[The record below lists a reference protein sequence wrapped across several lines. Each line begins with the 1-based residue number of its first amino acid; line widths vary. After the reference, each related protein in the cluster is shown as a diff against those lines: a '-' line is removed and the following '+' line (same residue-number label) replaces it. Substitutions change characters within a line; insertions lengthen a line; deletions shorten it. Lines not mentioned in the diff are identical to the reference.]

1 MFVLLGAV
9 GSIIL
14 VDLLLSGDNALVI
27 GVAAAGLP
35 RRQRWLAILTGGAAA
50 IVLRIVFSLLS
61 TVLLNLPWLQ
71 TVGAVVLLII
81 AVRLLADRK
90 SKANEKEEQKISDT
104 QQRMQQ
110 GLVAAMLT
118 ILVADVTMSL
128 DNILAVG
135 AIANGD
141 IPLLVIGLLVSVAI
155 LLFGSALIAEVV
167 GRLTWLLDAAAFVLA
182 WTGANMILDDLR
194 QNTTVLTPLPWL
206 RVAIPATT
214 IAIVIIADIWLRV
227 RDTRTEGALKRTR
240 TGLP

>member
-1 MFVLLGAV
+1 MLVLLSAI

-81 AVRLLADRK
+81 AIRLLADRK
-90 SKANEKEEQKISDT
+90 SKVIEKDEQKTSEAR
-104 QQRMQQ
+104 QRMRQ

-118 ILVADVTMSL
+118 ILVADLTMSL
-128 DNILAVG
+128 DNILAIG
-135 AIANGD
+135 AIANGN

-155 LLFGSALIAEVV
+155 LLLGSTLIAEVV

-194 QNTTVLTPLPWL
+194 QNTIVITSLPWL
-206 RVAIPATT
+206 RVAIPA
-214 IAIVIIADIWLRV
+214 AIFAIIIIADIWLRV
-227 RDTRTEGALKRTR
+227 RDIRTKRVR
-240 TGLP
+240 SSGPIQE

>member
-1 MFVLLGAV
+1 MLVLLGAV

-35 RRQRWLAILTGGAAA
+35 RRQRWLAILVGGAAA
-50 IVLRIVFSLLS
+50 ILLRIVFSLLS
-61 TVLLNLPWLQ
+61 TILLNLPWLQ
-71 TVGAVVLLII
+71 TAGAVVLLII
-81 AVRLLADRK
+81 AIRLLADRK
-90 SKANEKEEQKISDT
+90 SNASEKVGQEASNAT
-104 QQRMQQ
+104 QHVQQ

-135 AIANGD
+135 ALANGN
-141 IPLLVIGLLVSVAI
+141 IPLLVVGLLISVAI

-167 GRLTWLLDAAAFVLA
+167 GRLTLLLDVAALVLA

-194 QNTTVLTPLPWL
+194 QNSTAITSLPWL
-206 RVAIPATT
+206 RIAIPA
-214 IAIVIIADIWLRV
+214 IALTIVIIFDIWLRM
-227 RDTRTEGALKRTR
+227 RNARTSS
-240 TGLP
+240 

>member
-1 MFVLLGAV
+1 VLVLLSAI

-81 AVRLLADRK
+81 AIRLLADRK
-90 SKANEKEEQKISDT
+90 SKVIEKDEQKTSEAR
-104 QQRMQQ
+104 QRMRQ

-118 ILVADVTMSL
+118 ILVADLTMSL
-128 DNILAVG
+128 DNILAIG
-135 AIANGD
+135 AIANGN

-155 LLFGSALIAEVV
+155 LLLGSTLIAEVV

-194 QNTTVLTPLPWL
+194 QNTIVITSLPWL
-206 RVAIPATT
+206 RVAIPA
-214 IAIVIIADIWLRV
+214 AIFAIIIIADIWLRV
-227 RDTRTEGALKRTR
+227 RDIRTKRVR
-240 TGLP
+240 SSGPIQE

>member
-1 MFVLLGAV
+1 MFVLLGAI

-35 RRQRWLAILTGGAAA
+35 RRQRWLAILIGGATA
-50 IVLRIVFSLLS
+50 IILRIVFSLLS

-71 TVGAVVLLII
+71 TLGAVVLLII
-81 AVRLLADRK
+81 AIRLLADRK
-90 SKANEKEEQKISDT
+90 NKTPDNATLELPNTSQHV
-104 QQRMQQ
+104 QQ

-135 AIANGD
+135 AIANGNL
-141 IPLLVIGLLVSVAI
+141 PLLVVGLVISVAI

-167 GRLTWLLDAAAFVLA
+167 GRLTWLLDIAALVLA
-182 WTGANMILDDLR
+182 WTGANMILDDLH
-194 QNTTVLTPLPWL
+194 QSSTVFTYIPWL
-206 RVAIPATT
+206 KIAIPTAMV
-214 IAIVIIADIWLRV
+214 ACVILADILLRV
-227 RDTRTEGALKRTR
+227 RDAHSD
-240 TGLP
+240 PA

>member
-1 MFVLLGAV
+1 MLVLLSAI

-71 TVGAVVLLII
+71 TIGAVVLLII

-90 SKANEKEEQKISDT
+90 SKATKKEKQETSDV
-104 QQRMQQ
+104 QQ
-110 GLVAAMLT
+110 GLIAAMLT

-141 IPLLVIGLLVSVAI
+141 IPLLVIGLLVSIAI
-155 LLFGSALIAEVV
+155 LLFGSAIIAEVV
-167 GRLTWLLDAAAFVLA
+167 GRLTLLLDAAALVLA
-182 WTGANMILDDLR
+182 WTGANMILDDLH
-194 QNTTVLTPLPWL
+194 QNSTVLTTLPWL

-214 IAIVIIADIWLRV
+214 FAIVILADIWLRV
-227 RDTRTEGALKRTR
+227 RDARNIA
-240 TGLP
+240 

>member
-1 MFVLLGAV
+1 VLVLLSAI

-27 GVAAAGLP
+27 GAAAAGLP

-71 TVGAVVLLII
+71 TAGAGVLLII
-81 AVRLLADRK
+81 AIRLLAERK
-90 SKANEKEEQKISDT
+90 SQAHEQEEQKTSGT
-104 QQRMQQ
+104 KQRVQQ

-118 ILVADVTMSL
+118 ILIADVTMSL

-141 IPLLVIGLLVSVAI
+141 IPLLIIGLLISVAI
-155 LLFGSALIAEVV
+155 LLFGSALIAEIV
-167 GRLTWLLDAAAFVLA
+167 GRLSWLLDVAALVLA
-182 WTGANMILDDLR
+182 WTGASMILDDLR
-194 QNTTVLTPLPWL
+194 QNSTAITALPWL
-206 RVAIPATT
+206 RIALPITT
-214 IAIVIIADIWLRV
+214 FAIVISADIWLRV
-227 RDTRTEGALKRTR
+227 RATRTQL
-240 TGLP
+240 

>member
-1 MFVLLGAV
+1 MLVLLSAI

-27 GVAAAGLP
+27 GAAAAGLP
-35 RRQRWLAILTGGAAA
+35 RQQRWLAILTGGSAA
-50 IVLRIVFSLLS
+50 IVLRIIFSLLS

-71 TVGAVVLLII
+71 TAGAVVLLII
-81 AVRLLADRK
+81 AIRLLTDRK
-90 SKANEKEEQKISDT
+90 SKATEKEEQKILDA
-104 QQRMQQ
+104 QQRVQQ

-141 IPLLVIGLLVSVAI
+141 IPLLVIGLLVSIAI

-167 GRLTWLLDAAAFVLA
+167 GRLTLLLDAAALVLA

-194 QNTTVLTPLPWL
+194 QNSTAITSLPWL
-206 RVAIPATT
+206 RVAIPATMF
-214 IAIVIIADIWLRV
+214 AIVIFADIWLRM
-227 RDTRTEGALKRTR
+227 RDSRKIA
-240 TGLP
+240 

>member
-1 MFVLLGAV
+1 MLVLLSAI

-27 GVAAAGLP
+27 GTAAAGLP
-35 RRQRWLAILTGGAAA
+35 RRQRWLAILVGGAAA

-71 TVGAVVLLII
+71 TAGAVVLLII
-81 AVRLLADRK
+81 AIRLLADRK
-90 SKANEKEEQKISDT
+90 NKNSDKQGGKVSGVT
-104 QQRMQQ
+104 Q
-110 GLVAAMLT
+110 GLAAAMLT

-141 IPLLVIGLLVSVAI
+141 IPLLVVGLLVSVAI

-167 GRLTWLLDAAAFVLA
+167 GRLTLLLDAAALVLA

-194 QNTTVLTPLPWL
+194 QSSTAITSLPWL
-206 RVAIPATT
+206 RIAIPVTAF
-214 IAIVIIADIWLRV
+214 AIVIIADIWLRV
-227 RDTRTEGALKRTR
+227 RDARNLA
-240 TGLP
+240 

>member
-1 MFVLLGAV
+1 MLVLLSAI

-27 GVAAAGLP
+27 GAAAAGLP
-35 RRQRWLAILTGGAAA
+35 RRQRWLAIVAGGAAA

-71 TVGAVVLLII
+71 TVGAVVLLVI
-81 AVRLLADRK
+81 AIRLLADRK
-90 SKANEKEEQKISDT
+90 SKSIEKEEQKVVNA
-104 QQRMQQ
+104 QHGMQQ

-118 ILVADVTMSL
+118 ILVADLTMSL

-167 GRLTWLLDAAAFVLA
+167 GHLTWLLDAAALVLA
-182 WTGANMILDDLR
+182 WTSANMTLDDLR
-194 QNTTVLTPLPWL
+194 HNSAVLTSLPWL
-206 RVAIPATT
+206 HVAIPATT
-214 IAIVIIADIWLRV
+214 FAIVIFADIWLRM
-227 RDTRTEGALKRTR
+227 RDARKIA
-240 TGLP
+240 

>member
-1 MFVLLGAV
+1 MFVLLSAI

-27 GVAAAGLP
+27 GAAAAGLP
-35 RRQRWLAILTGGAAA
+35 RRQRWLAILLGGAAA
-50 IVLRIVFSLLS
+50 ITLRIVFSLLS

-71 TVGAVVLLII
+71 TAGAVVLLII

-90 SKANEKEEQKISDT
+90 SKASAQEGQETAHTPQHV
-104 QQRMQQ
+104 QQ

-118 ILVADVTMSL
+118 ILVADITMSL

-141 IPLLVIGLLVSVAI
+141 IPLLVIGLLVSITI

-167 GRLTWLLDAAAFVLA
+167 GHLTWLLDVAALVLA

-194 QNTTVLTPLPWL
+194 QSSTIFTYLPWL
-206 RVAIPATT
+206 RIAIPIATF
-214 IAIVIIADIWLRV
+214 AIVIVADIWLRV
-227 RDTRTEGALKRTR
+227 RDARKTYSA
-240 TGLP
+240 

>member
-1 MFVLLGAV
+1 MLVLLSAI

-27 GVAAAGLP
+27 GAAAAGLP
-35 RRQRWLAILTGGAAA
+35 RRQRWLAILAGGAAA
-50 IVLRIVFSLLS
+50 ILLRIVFSLLS
-61 TVLLNLPWLQ
+61 TELLNLPWLQ
-71 TVGAVVLLII
+71 TAGAVVLLII
-81 AVRLLADRK
+81 AIRLLAERK
-90 SKANEKEEQKISDT
+90 SRAPDKAEQETSDT
-104 QQRMQQ
+104 RQRVQQ

-141 IPLLVIGLLVSVAI
+141 IPLLVLGLLVSVAI

-167 GRLTWLLDAAAFVLA
+167 GRLTWLLDAAALVLA

-194 QNTTVLTPLPWL
+194 QSSTIITYLPWL
-206 RVAIPATT
+206 RIAIPITT
-214 IAIVIIADIWLRV
+214 FAVVIIADIWLRV
-227 RDTRTEGALKRTR
+227 RDARNIS
-240 TGLP
+240 

>member
-1 MFVLLGAV
+1 MFVLLSAI

-27 GVAAAGLP
+27 GAAAAGLP
-35 RRQRWLAILTGGAAA
+35 RRQRLLAILVGGAAA
-50 IVLRIVFSLLS
+50 ILLRVVFSLLS

-71 TVGAVVLLII
+71 TIGAIVLVVI

-90 SKANEKEEQKISDT
+90 SKTPEKAEQEASNT
-104 QQRMQQ
+104 QERVRK

-141 IPLLVIGLLVSVAI
+141 IPLLVVGLLISIAI

-167 GRLTWLLDAAAFVLA
+167 GRLTWLLDVVALVLA
-182 WTGANMILDDLR
+182 WTGATMILDDLHQSSTLLSR
-194 QNTTVLTPLPWL
+194 VPWL
-206 RVAIPATT
+206 QVAIPVVTFAVV
-214 IAIVIIADIWLRV
+214 IVADIWFRM
-227 RDTRTEGALKRTR
+227 RDVQTQL
-240 TGLP
+240 

>member
-1 MFVLLGAV
+1 MLVLLSAI

-35 RRQRWLAILTGGAAA
+35 RRQRWLAILVGGIAA
-50 IVLRIVFSLLS
+50 ILLRIVFSLLS

-71 TVGAVVLLII
+71 TAGAIVLLII
-81 AVRLLADRK
+81 AIRLLAERK
-90 SKANEKEEQKISDT
+90 SKDT
-104 QQRMQQ
+104 ETEARKRLNAPERVQQ

-141 IPLLVIGLLVSVAI
+141 IPLLVIGLLISIAI
-155 LLFGSALIAEVV
+155 LFFGSALISEVV
-167 GRLTWLLDAAAFVLA
+167 GKLTLLLDAAALVLA
-182 WTGANMILDDLR
+182 WTGASMILDDLH
-194 QNTTVLTPLPWL
+194 QNSTALTSLPWL
-206 RVAIPATT
+206 RIAIPITT
-214 IAIVIIADIWLRV
+214 FAIVIAADIWLRI
-227 RDTRTEGALKRTR
+227 REARRHL
-240 TGLP
+240 

>member
-1 MFVLLGAV
+1 MLALLSAI

-27 GVAAAGLP
+27 GAAAAGLP
-35 RRQRWLAILTGGAAA
+35 RQQRWLAILAGGAAA
-50 IVLRIVFSLLS
+50 IVLRIIFSLLS

-71 TVGAVVLLII
+71 TAGALVLLII
-81 AVRLLADRK
+81 AIRLLADRK
-90 SKANEKEEQKISDT
+90 SKDTEKEEQKILDA
-104 QQRMQQ
+104 QQRVQQ
-110 GLVAAMLT
+110 GLIAAMLT
-118 ILVADVTMSL
+118 ILIADVTMSL

-167 GRLTWLLDAAAFVLA
+167 GRLTLLLDAAALVLA

-194 QNTTVLTPLPWL
+194 QNSTAITSLPWL
-206 RVAIPATT
+206 RVAIPATMF
-214 IAIVIIADIWLRV
+214 AIVIIADVWLRV
-227 RDTRTEGALKRTR
+227 RDARNVYQ
-240 TGLP
+240 

>member
-1 MFVLLGAV
+1 MLVLLSAI

-27 GVAAAGLP
+27 GAAAAGLP

-50 IVLRIVFSLLS
+50 VVLRIVFSLLS

-71 TVGAVVLLII
+71 TAGALVLLVI
-81 AVRLLADRK
+81 AIRLLADRK
-90 SKANEKEEQKISDT
+90 SKAAEKEEQQTSDA

-135 AIANGD
+135 AIANGH

-155 LLFGSALIAEVV
+155 LLFGSTLIAEVV
-167 GRLTWLLDAAAFVLA
+167 GRLTLLLDAAALVLA
-182 WTGANMILDDLR
+182 WTAANMILDDLR
-194 QNTTVLTPLPWL
+194 QNSTAITSWPWL
-206 RVAIPATT
+206 RIAIPATT
-214 IAIVIIADIWLRV
+214 FAIVIIADIWLRV
-227 RDTRTEGALKRTR
+227 RDAHRKLS
-240 TGLP
+240 

>member
-1 MFVLLGAV
+1 MVLVILGAI

-35 RRQRWLAILTGGAAA
+35 RRQRWLAIFVGGVAA
-50 IVLRIVFSLLS
+50 ILLRIVFSLLS

-71 TVGAVVLLII
+71 TAGAIILLVI
-81 AVRLLADRK
+81 AIRLLTERK
-90 SKANEKEEQKISDT
+90 SKDAEKEEQKSSDV
-104 QQRMQQ
+104 QQNVQR
-110 GLVAAMLT
+110 GLIAAMLT

-141 IPLLVIGLLVSVAI
+141 IPLLVVGLLISIAI
-155 LLFGSALIAEVV
+155 LFFGSALISEVV
-167 GRLTWLLDAAAFVLA
+167 GRLSWLLDAAALVLA

-194 QNTTVLTPLPWL
+194 QSSTVLTSLPWL
-206 RVAIPATT
+206 RIAIPTAML
-214 IAIVIIADIWLRV
+214 AIVFIADIWLRV
-227 RDTRTEGALKRTR
+227 RDAREH
-240 TGLP
+240 P

>member
-1 MFVLLGAV
+1 MLVLLSAI

-35 RRQRWLAILTGGAAA
+35 RRQRWLAILAGGAAA

-71 TVGAVVLLII
+71 TAGALVLMVI
-81 AVRLLADRK
+81 AIRLLADRK
-90 SKANEKEEQKISDT
+90 SRMPEKEEQKTSDA
-104 QQRMQQ
+104 QQRVQQ
-110 GLVAAMLT
+110 GLIAAMLT

-167 GRLTWLLDAAAFVLA
+167 GRLTLLLDAAALVLA

-194 QNTTVLTPLPWL
+194 QNSTAITSLPWL
-206 RVAIPATT
+206 RIAIPA
-214 IAIVIIADIWLRV
+214 IMFAIVILADIWLRV
-227 RDTRTEGALKRTR
+227 RDARSLT
-240 TGLP
+240 